1 MGQSKEN
8 QRKTFF
14 FGSPKPPGQSL
25 LWIRDLLDPMVLDST
40 SRRRTIAVCLSVVC
54 FAIVS
59 AAGEDGVTTLGMALL
74 RPRQRTYT
82 LTTAALQR
90 TPVVGRTLPESKI
103 SPSPEIMAL
112 NGRYCP
118 VGCHCLPLC
127 RMASPPSCAL
137 PHASVQVLSRLL

>member
-1 MGQSKEN
+1 MYI
-8 QRKTFF
+8 FWI
-14 FGSPKPPGQSL
+14 PHKPPGQSL

-40 SRRRTIAVCLSVVC
+40 SRTIAVCLSVVC

-59 AAGEDGVTTLGMALL
+59 AAGEDGVTTLGTVHCCVQDSV
-74 RPRQRTYT
+74 PTP

-127 RMASPPSCAL
+127 RMASPPSCAV